1 MFPFCFWFCFCFCN
15 SIENGIAT
23 SYFRN
28 PRLKGILILKHTDFE
43 LIDNI
48 IIYTITCSG
57 KQWVTNRKEN
67 TLSSSP
73 EVVYHWH
80 CFECIKTQSNKF
92 HVGKPNAGDETN
104 TEDHLSYKTE
114 QYLYSNA
121 DKKKKTLN
129 QLSISFIFI

>member
-1 MFPFCFWFCFCFCN
+1 MFLFLFFFCN
-15 SIENGIAT
+15 SIENGIAA

-57 KQWVTNRKEN
+57 KQWVTNRNEN

-73 EVVYHWH
+73 EVVYHWC

-92 HVGKPNAGDETN
+92 HVGAGKPNAGDEAN

-121 DKKKKTLN
+121 DKKKKKKK
-129 QLSISFIFI
+129 S